1 MMNILPFEPIIR
13 AYGLKFNNY
22 SIKPFGNGHINH
34 TYIISEGIQPIYILQ
49 KINRH
54 VFNNPQWIADNWKLA
69 YDLIKNSAP
78 DYKMLKF
85 NTTLN
90 RDDFF
95 IDEKGEY
102 WRLLPFISESV
113 CFETAISVN
122 QAAEA
127 AFAFGQ
133 FTALLKEA
141 PISKFHFILPD
152 FHNLSL
158 RQKQLDSAIKQSFG
172 QRHEMA
178 EPLLRKF
185 IHFRWITHFYDT
197 FNETLPLR
205 IMHMDAKISN
215 LLFDAKALKM
225 KYIIDF
231 DTLMPGTILS
241 DLGDLIRSMVCP
253 AAEDETDHLKI
264 IVRRNIFEAIINAYS
279 QALDGNLTSGEI
291 KVMRFA
297 GPILVYMQAIRF
309 LTDFLTNDLYYTI
322 SYAEHNLDRAAN
334 QIILLEKLLEEPMCS
349 MP

>member
-1 MMNILPFEPIIR
+1 MMNKLPFEPIIS
-13 AYGLKFNNY
+13 AYGLKFNNF
-22 SIKPFGNGHINH
+22 SIKHFGNGHINN
-34 TYIISEGIQPIYILQ
+34 TFLISERIQPCYILQ

-69 YDLIKNSAP
+69 FDLIKNSAP
-78 DYKMLKF
+78 DYNMLKF

-95 IDEKGEY
+95 IDGKGEY

-113 CFETAISVN
+113 CFENVVSVK

-127 AFAFGQ
+127 AFTFGK

-141 PISKFHFILPD
+141 PISGFHIILPD

-158 RQKQLDSAIKQSFG
+158 RQKQLDSVIKKSFG

-178 EPLLRKF
+178 EPLLRKL
-185 IHFRWITHFYDT
+185 IHFRWLTHFYDT
-197 FNETLPLR
+197 FAETLPLR

-215 LLFDAKALKM
+215 LLFDAKTLEM

-253 AAEDETDHLKI
+253 AAEDETDHSRI
-264 IVRRNIFEAIINAYS
+264 IVRRDIFEVIMNAYF
-279 QALDGNLTSGEI
+279 QALDGILTSGEI

-309 LTDFLTNDLYYTI
+309 LTDFLTNDLYYKI
-322 SYAEHNLDRAAN
+322 GYAEHNLDRATN